1 MADDIRLVLSVDDRD
16 LLRARKEQEKYQFRL
31 AQIEKE
37 YRKGNITAAR
47 YNKELAKQ
55 ASELAKL
62 GGGYNKANSE
72 IRKYAFSLR
81 SATDDQLNL
90 AQAMAKSGKGMRR
103 MEILAQQAGYQIGD
117 LAVQIQSG
125 TNAAV
130 ALGQQGSQLLG
141 FFGPTGAIAG
151 AALAIGTGLIAPLLK
166 SKDTARDL
174 SEELE
179 ELEESLNKVATGAE
193 ASISAGLTAS
203 LIAAQTE
210 VNRLIALTQSED
222 FQRAMGYAAGTAEGS
237 VAASAIEQAVEAAEE
252 LVETKDKELGKAN
265 ILEAQERVR
274 KALIGD
280 QVQEAQNLQDAKRIV
295 LNLDEKNKIAAEKL
309 EKLEQGR
316 ADAIKAQFNAL
327 MASIEANDK
336 LNKQAEERQKSID
349 STARGRLIVLQ
360 QQNAILEEQLKYG
373 IDSERVETLR
383 NAHTVANL
391 KASLEKQGVD
401 QSIVDALV
409 DQQNELLIN
418 KGILQDQVEE
428 AEKLEQKLKDAGKA
442 FAASQA
448 KTFKADVFDPRGEE
462 GLSATEAM
470 RRGIQVFDY
479 GKGEDATAKGTKP
492 STIEDT
498 IKAFQRQI
506 ETEETLMALTG
517 ERRREEELFLD
528 LKYANQDA
536 DIKTSET
543 RLRGL
548 AQEMAA
554 MEERSR
560 VIEEAR
566 QQQEDL
572 ANDIAGSMGDAFISI
587 VDGTKSVKDAFR
599 DMARYIIRRLYE
611 ILVVEQMVKSI
622 SGAIGGAMAGPVQGP
637 PTPSANGNVFSRG
650 SLVPYANGGIV
661 GSPTYFPMA
670 GGRTGLMGEAGP
682 EAIMPLKRG
691 KNGKLGVAAEGGQQ
705 SVVVNQSFNFA
716 ANGDESVKRIIASE
730 APKIAQMTQQQIM
743 DSRRRGGQMKAVFG

>member
-1 MADDIRLVLSVDDRD
+1 MADDIRLTLSVDDRD

-47 YNKELAKQ
+47 YNKELARQ
-55 ASELAKL
+55 AKELAAL

-72 IRKYAFSLR
+72 IRRYAYSLR
-81 SATDDQLNL
+81 AATDDQLNL

-179 ELEESLNKVATGAE
+179 ELEQSLNKVATGAE
-193 ASISAGLTAS
+193 ASISAGLTAQ
-203 LIAAQTE
+203 LVAAQTE

-222 FQRAMGYAAGTAEGS
+222 FQRAMGYAAGTAEGT
-237 VAASAIEQAVEAAEE
+237 VAAGAIEQAVEAAEE
-252 LVETKDKELGKAN
+252 LVEVKDKEVGKAN

-280 QVQEAQNLQDAKRIV
+280 QVQEAQNLADAKRIV
-295 LNLDEKNKIAAEKL
+295 LSFEEKNKVAAEKL

-327 MASIEANDK
+327 MASIAANDK

-349 STARGRLIVLQ
+349 TTARGRLIVLQ

-373 IDSERVETLR
+373 IESERVETLR

-391 KASLEKQGVD
+391 RASLEKQGVD

-448 KTFKADVFDPRGEE
+448 KTFKADVFDPRSEE
-462 GLSATEAM
+462 GLTATEAM

-479 GKGEDATAKGTKP
+479 GKGEDAPTKGTKP

-498 IKAFQRQI
+498 IKAFQRQM
-506 ETEETLMALTG
+506 ETEKTLMTLTG
-517 ERRREEELFLD
+517 QRRREEELFLD

-566 QQQEDL
+566 QQQED
-572 ANDIAGSMGDAFISI
+572 IADMIGSSFENAMMSI
-587 VDGTKSVKDAFR
+587 VDGTKSVEDAFR
-599 DMARYIIRRLYE
+599 TMAAEIVKELYRV
-611 ILVVEQMVKSI
+611 LVVQQMVNAAKSYFGFADGGVI
-622 SGAIGGAMAGPVQGP
+622 SK
-637 PTPSANGNVFSRG
+637 GNV
-650 SLVPYANGGIV
+650 VPYANGGVV
-661 GSPTYFPMA
+661 GSPTYFPMS

-691 KNGKLGVAAEGGQQ
+691 KNGKLGVQAEGGQQQ
-705 SVVVNQSFNFA
+705 SVVVNQSFNFQ
-716 ANGDESVKRIIASE
+716 ANGDDSVKRIIAQQ